1 MKIIVAHEGK
11 QHSFKTAEAL
21 YKQKCLFKYITTI
34 YDKPYSITYFL
45 KFFLK
50 GKIKKK
56 CLSHKTIMFPN
67 NYVIQYCEW
76 MGLLRLFLSKFP
88 FLYKYFPYIYNW
100 LHDSFGRKVAK
111 FAIKNNV
118 DAVIMYDSN
127 ANECW
132 NILKDKAPHIKRIL
146 DVTIANRLYSYYTY
160 HHDAELYNDS
170 KILIEE
176 KEINDIINQKRIKE
190 ELTLTQYFL
199 VGSEFVKKSLLFSNV
214 PPQNIYIVPYGV
226 NNNLFKKNNDLSQ
239 HNSNINNPLTLIYVG
254 NVCYR
259 KGIHH
264 LLSVVSEF
272 NDEEI
277 NLYIIGSYSKNEEY
291 FTQYKNHKNINFIGF
306 VTHDILF
313 KYYNQADIFILP
325 SLSEG
330 FAQVSL
336 EAMSCG
342 LPIICTTNSGCND
355 IIENYKNGFII
366 QSSNRTQLKEKIE
379 WFMTHKDKIKEMGIN
394 AMDTA
399 SRYTWNYYFDN
410 LNKAIKT
417 ICDEK

>member
-21 YKQKCLFKYITTI
+21 YQQNHLFKYITTI

-45 KFFLK
+45 KFLLK
-50 GKIKKK
+50 GNIKKK
-56 CLSHKTIMFPN
+56 CLSHKDPIIPN

-76 MGLLRLFLSKFP
+76 MGLLRLFLSKIP
-88 FLYKYFPYIYNW
+88 FLYKRFPHIYNW
-100 LHDSFGRKVAK
+100 LHDNFGRKVAK
-111 FAIKNNV
+111 FAIENNV

-132 NILKDKAPHIKRIL
+132 KILKEKAPHIKRIL
-146 DVTIANRLYSYYTY
+146 DVTIANRLYSYHAY
-160 HHDAELYNDS
+160 HLDAELYKDS

-176 KEINDIINQKRIKE
+176 KDINDFINQKRTEE
-190 ELTLTQYFL
+190 ELTLSQYFL
-199 VGSEFVKKSLLFSNV
+199 AGSEFVKKSLLFSNV
-214 PPQNIYIVPYGV
+214 PSQSIYIVPYGV
-226 NNNLFKKNNDLSQ
+226 NNNLFKNN
-239 HNSNINNPLTLIYVG
+239 NSTNPNNKDKQPLTLIYVG

-272 NDEEI
+272 NNQEI
-277 NLYIIGSYSKNEEY
+277 SLYIIGSYSKNEDY
-291 FTQYKNHKNINFIGF
+291 FTLYEKYKNIKFVGF
-306 VTHDILF
+306 VTHDTLF

-355 IIENYKNGFII
+355 IIEDYKNGFVIKP
-366 QSSNRTQLKEKIE
+366 SDRKQLKEKIE
-379 WFMTHKDKIKEMGIN
+379 WFINHKDKIKEMGIN
-394 AMDTA
+394 AMHTA
-399 SRYTWNYYFDN
+399 SKYTWKEYFEN
-410 LNKAIKT
+410 LNKTIKI